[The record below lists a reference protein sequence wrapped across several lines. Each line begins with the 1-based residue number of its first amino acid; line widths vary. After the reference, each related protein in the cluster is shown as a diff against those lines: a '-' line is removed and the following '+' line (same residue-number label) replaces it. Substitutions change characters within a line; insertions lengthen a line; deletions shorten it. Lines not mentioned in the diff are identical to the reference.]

1 MSSKRKTSLLR
12 SYLVGYFLPARK
24 LVLAERLRKPVF
36 GRKYMGEKG
45 VTPPTTKKATIGGFE
60 LLEMP

>member
-1 MSSKRKTSLLR
+1 M
-12 SYLVGYFLPARK
+12 GYFLPARK